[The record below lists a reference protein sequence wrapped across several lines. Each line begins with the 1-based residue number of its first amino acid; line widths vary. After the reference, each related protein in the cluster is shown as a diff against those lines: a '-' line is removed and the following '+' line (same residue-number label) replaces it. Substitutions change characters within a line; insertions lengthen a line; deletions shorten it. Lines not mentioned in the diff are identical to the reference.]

1 MQQRESESQN
11 IKENIDNILQKV
23 SGDRADI
30 AYIIYEQ
37 IVKCP
42 GAEPEILKYF
52 YEYSGDVHR
61 EKEEL
66 AEEVYTAADK
76 YQLSAAYG
84 KMIDGALEALLR
96 RNLPC
101 HEFYAELWDFIE
113 NGTILSEKKEKAFA
127 LYYIWIDVRIPYF
140 ELPPGLKMENEVYQ
154 DMLDKLKPM
163 IRKARFILF
172 TPTDQKTERA
182 SRILKVLDEL
192 EDESEKA
199 VLMAQVLGMI
209 DRRGIAALEMPRR

>member
-101 HEFYAELWDFIE
+101 HEF
-113 NGTILSEKKEKAFA
+113 
-127 LYYIWIDVRIPYF
+127 
-140 ELPPGLKMENEVYQ
+140 
-154 DMLDKLKPM
+154 
-163 IRKARFILF
+163 
-172 TPTDQKTERA
+172 
-182 SRILKVLDEL
+182 
-192 EDESEKA
+192 
-199 VLMAQVLGMI
+199 
-209 DRRGIAALEMPRR
+209 

>member
-1 MQQRESESQN
+1 MKKLVGRVTKEERDE
-11 IKENIDNILQKV
+11 IKYLFERKNGLLELINSIDN
-23 SGDRADI
+23 SAS
-30 AYIIYEQ
+30 IYEKVVMDLGQ
-37 IVKCP
+37 TTIKFQNWWNRH
-42 GAEPEILKYF
+42 AEMY
-52 YEYSGDVHR
+52 H
-61 EKEEL
+61 
-66 AEEVYTAADK
+66 
-76 YQLSAAYG
+76 
-84 KMIDGALEALLR
+84 
-96 RNLPC
+96 
-101 HEFYAELWDFIE
+101 WDFIE

-209 DRRGIAALEMPRR
+209 DRRGIAALEMQRR

>member
-113 NGTILSEKKEKAFA
+113 NGTILSEKKESFLARQ
-127 LYYIWIDVRIPYF
+127 YPVIMIWNTER
-140 ELPPGLKMENEVYQ
+140 LL
-154 DMLDKLKPM
+154 L
-163 IRKARFILF
+163 RFIRM
-172 TPTDQKTERA
+172 QS
-182 SRILKVLDEL
+182 SRV
-192 EDESEKA
+192 
-199 VLMAQVLGMI
+199 
-209 DRRGIAALEMPRR
+209 RRSS